1 MLGLPGIHA
10 WPLSNQSSASSPRD
24 MNATEQEWIF
34 PGDQTIIRT
43 VMLRTPALDRITKRD
58 PLSERPLGAA
68 ATIAAHPHLGE

>member
-1 MLGLPGIHA
+1 MLGLPDIHA
-10 WPLSNQSSASSPRD
+10 WPLSNQSSANSPSN
-24 MNATEQEWIF
+24 MNATEQGWHF

-58 PLSERPLGAA
+58 PLSERSLGAA